1 MPRRLLAVS
10 LFTFFTF
17 LVISTLTAQ
26 TSPDRSSEQAQI
38 APPQMRQVEP
48 PSPNES
54 PAALEKEGDVL
65 RGQKLFL
72 DALDYYAAA
81 LKKEPKNSTVHNKM
95 GIVYLQTRRFNE
107 AKKQFEN
114 AIKDNKQ
121 SADAYNNLGVTYYA
135 LKREGKA
142 IKEYEK
148 ALKIREDVASYHNN
162 LAAAYFTQK
171 NFVRAT
177 EEYGRALQ
185 LDPDIFERTS
195 QTGIA
200 AQLPS
205 PEDRAHYDYVVAKM
219 YAKLGVPDRSLEYLR
234 KAMEEGYKDIGN
246 VYKDAEFNQLRKDP
260 RFTALMTSKP
270 TSIPE

>member
-1 MPRRLLAVS
+1 MIRRLLAVS
-10 LFTFFTF
+10 LLALFA
-17 LVISTLTAQ
+17 LVAVSNLTAQ
-26 TSPDRSSEQAQI
+26 AVPDRSSEQAQI
-38 APPQMRQVEP
+38 APPQMRRVEP
-48 PSPNES
+48 PSPNET

-72 DALDYYAAA
+72 DALDYYTEA
-81 LKKEPKNSTVHNKM
+81 LKKQPKNSAVHNKM
-95 GIVYLQTRRFNE
+95 GIVYLQMRRFND
-107 AKKQFEN
+107 AKKQFEH
-114 AIKDNKQ
+114 AIKDDKQ
-121 SADAYNNLGVTYYA
+121 NADAYNNLGVTYYA
-135 LKREGKA
+135 LKKEGKA

-162 LAAAYFTQK
+162 LAAAYFTK
-171 NFVRAT
+171 KDFERAT
-177 EEYGRALQ
+177 QEYGRALQ

-246 VYKDAEFNQLRKDP
+246 VYKDSEFSQLRKDP
-260 RFTALMTSKP
+260 RFTALMTAKP
-270 TSIPE
+270 VSIPE

>member
-10 LFTFFTF
+10 LLALLALF
-17 LVISTLTAQ
+17 VSSTLTAQ
-26 TSPDRSSEQAQI
+26 TLPDHSSEQAQI
-38 APPQMRQVEP
+38 APPQMHQVEP
-48 PSPNES
+48 PSPS
-54 PAALEKEGDVL
+54 ATPAALEKQGDVL

-72 DALDYYAAA
+72 DALDYYNAA
-81 LKKEPKNSTVHNKM
+81 LKKEPKNSAVHNKT

-114 AIKDNKQ
+114 AIKDDKQ
-121 SADAYNNLGVTYYA
+121 NADAYNNLGVTYYA
-135 LKREGKA
+135 LKKEGKA

-162 LAAAYFTQK
+162 LAAAYFTKK
-171 NFVRAT
+171 NFQRAT

-195 QTGIA
+195 QAGIT

-246 VYKDAEFNQLRKDP
+246 VYKDAEFSQLRKDP
-260 RFTALMTSKP
+260 RFTALMTQKP
-270 TSIPE
+270 ASIPE

>member
-10 LFTFFTF
+10 LLALFALF
-17 LVISTLTAQ
+17 VSSTLTAQ
-26 TSPDRSSEQAQI
+26 TVPDHSSEQAQI
-38 APPQMRQVEP
+38 APPQMHQVEP
-48 PSPNES
+48 PSPS
-54 PAALEKEGDVL
+54 ATPAALEKQGDVL

-72 DALDYYAAA
+72 DALDYYTAA

-114 AIKDNKQ
+114 ALKDDKQ
-121 SADAYNNLGVTYYA
+121 NADAYNNLGVTYYA

-162 LAAAYFTQK
+162 LAAAYFTKK
-171 NFVRAT
+171 NFQRAT

-246 VYKDAEFNQLRKDP
+246 VYKDAEFSQLRKDP

-270 TSIPE
+270 ASIPE

>member
-10 LFTFFTF
+10 LLASFA
-17 LVISTLTAQ
+17 LLIVPAATAQ
-26 TSPDRSSEQAQI
+26 AVPDRSSEQAQV
-38 APPQMRQVEP
+38 APPQVRRVEP
-48 PSPNES
+48 PPPNET

-72 DALDYYAAA
+72 DALDYYSAVLA
-81 LKKEPKNSTVHNKM
+81 KQPKNASVHNKM
-95 GIVYLQTRRFNE
+95 GIVYLQMRRFNE

-114 AIKDNKQ
+114 AVKDDKTNG
-121 SADAYNNLGVTYYA
+121 DAYNNLGVTFYA
-135 LKREGKA
+135 LKKDGKA
-142 IKEYEK
+142 IKQYEK
-148 ALKIREDVASYHNN
+148 ALKIREDVAAYHNN
-162 LAAAYFTQK
+162 LAAAYFTKK
-171 NFVRAT
+171 NFDRAT

-195 QTGIA
+195 QTGIT

-246 VYKDAEFNQLRKDP
+246 VYKDAEFSQLRKDP
-260 RFTALMTSKP
+260 RFTALMTTKP
-270 TSIPE
+270 ASIPE

>member
-10 LFTFFTF
+10 LLTLFAF
-17 LVISTLTAQ
+17 LAISTLTAQ
-26 TSPDRSSEQAQI
+26 SVPDRSSEQAQI
-38 APPQMRQVEP
+38 APPQMRRVEP
-48 PSPNES
+48 PSPNET

-81 LKKEPKNSTVHNKM
+81 LKKEPKNSTVHNKT
-95 GIVYLQTRRFNE
+95 GIVYLQMRRFND
-107 AKKQFEN
+107 AKKQFES
-114 AIKDNKQ
+114 AIKDNKEN
-121 SADAYNNLGVTYYA
+121 ADAYNNLGVTYYA
-135 LKREGKA
+135 LKKEGRA
-142 IKEYEK
+142 IKQYEK

-162 LAAAYFTQK
+162 LAAAYFTK
-171 NFVRAT
+171 KDFERAT
-177 EEYGRALQ
+177 KEYGRALE

-195 QTGIA
+195 QTGIT

-219 YAKLGVPDRSLEYLR
+219 YAKLGVTDRSLEYLR

-246 VYKDAEFNQLRKDP
+246 VYKDTEFSQLRKDP

-270 TSIPE
+270 MSIPE